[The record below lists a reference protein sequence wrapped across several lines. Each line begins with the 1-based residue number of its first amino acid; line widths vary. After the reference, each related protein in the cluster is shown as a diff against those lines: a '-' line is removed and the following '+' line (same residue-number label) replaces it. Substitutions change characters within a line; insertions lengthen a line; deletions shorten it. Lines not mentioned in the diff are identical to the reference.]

1 MVDLSL
7 LQSISY
13 ITGAFGVSIA
23 AIFYILNLRI
33 SQRNQQLTLE
43 TRQAQLFMSSMFERI
58 SSPEFR
64 TADKIL
70 GEYKPRTAEDMRKI
84 FDDPEAY
91 AAWDTVW
98 WVYEGLGVLV
108 HEGLVDIRLVA
119 RYIGGTYKSIWERW
133 GPAIKAAR
141 LGWNHP
147 RMGVESEYLY
157 DRLIEFGEKNL
168 GYHVI
173 DSGYTG

>member
-1 MVDLSL
+1 MVDLAL

-13 ITGAFGVSIA
+13 IAGALGVCVA
-23 AIFYILNLRI
+23 AIFYVLNLKI

-70 GEYKPRTAEDMRKI
+70 GGYKPRTAEDMRKI

-157 DRLIEFGEKNL
+157 DRLIEFGEKNP
-168 GYHVI
+168 GYHVV